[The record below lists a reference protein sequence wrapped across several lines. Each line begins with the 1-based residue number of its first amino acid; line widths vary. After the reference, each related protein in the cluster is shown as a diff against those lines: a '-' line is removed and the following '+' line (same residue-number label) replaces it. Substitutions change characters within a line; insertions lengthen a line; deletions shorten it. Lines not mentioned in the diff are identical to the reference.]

1 MIYCYSIAS
10 MNRSFLP
17 RRTFLK
23 LSLGNLAA
31 LPLTPVSDCQSYLT
45 IKLIMPFHSLSN
57 PLKIVCIGAH
67 PDDPES
73 GCGGTLAR
81 YSGLGHRVT
90 IIYLTRGESG
100 IKGKS
105 PQEAAAIR
113 SAEAEKACQVI
124 GAKPLFAGQTDANT
138 KLDNASALG
147 FIKLLSEEKPDV
159 VFTHWPIDTNWDHQ
173 VAAMLALRSYSFMQG
188 RFQLYFY
195 EVNAG
200 SQTMNFRPTDYV
212 DITSTREKK
221 KAALFIHKSQ
231 DGEKIYRDHHEM
243 MESFR
248 GREAGTGA
256 AEAFVHLARESS
268 SEKLPG
274 L

>member
-1 MIYCYSIAS
+1 
-10 MNRSFLP
+10 MNSSLLQ

-23 LSLGNLAA
+23 LSLANLAA
-31 LPLTPVSDCQSYLT
+31 LPFIPVSERQSYLT
-45 IKLIMPFHSLSN
+45 REPIMASRSISE
-57 PLKIVCIGAH
+57 PLKVVCVGAH

-81 YSGLGHRVT
+81 YAGSGHRVT

-100 IKGKS
+100 IPGKS
-105 PQEAAAIR
+105 PQESAAIR
-113 SAEAEKACQVI
+113 SAEAQEACQII
-124 GAKPLFAGQTDANT
+124 GAKPLFAGQIDGNT
-138 KLDNASALG
+138 RLDNAST
-147 FIKLLSEEKPDV
+147 FSVIKLLSEEKPDV

-173 VAAMLALRSYSFMQG
+173 VAAMLTLRTYSFMQG
-188 RFQLYFY
+188 RFHLYFY

-200 SQTMNFRPTDYV
+200 SQTMNFKPTDYV

-231 DGEKIYRDHHEM
+231 NGEKIYRDHHEL
-243 MESFR
+243 MENFR
-248 GREAGTGA
+248 GREAGAGA
-256 AEAFVHLARESS
+256 AEAFVRLARESNS
-268 SEKLPG
+268 GKLPG

>member
-1 MIYCYSIAS
+1 M
-10 MNRSFLP
+10 SF
-17 RRTFLK
+17 R
-23 LSLGNLAA
+23 
-31 LPLTPVSDCQSYLT
+31 
-45 IKLIMPFHSLSN
+45 SLSDA
-57 PLKIVCIGAH
+57 LKVVCVGAH

-81 YSGLGHRVT
+81 YAGLGHRVT

-100 IKGKS
+100 IRGKS

-113 SAEAEKACQVI
+113 TAEAEKACQII
-124 GAKPLFAGQTDANT
+124 GAKPIFAGQIDGNT
-138 KLDNASALG
+138 KLDNISTFG
-147 FIKLLSEEKPDV
+147 INKLLLEEKPDV

-173 VAAMLALRSYSFMQG
+173 VASMLTLRSYSFMQG
-188 RFQLYFY
+188 RFHLYFY
-195 EVNAG
+195 EVNTG
-200 SQTMNFRPTDYV
+200 RQTMNFKPTDYV
-212 DITSTREKK
+212 DIIPTREKK

-231 DGEKIYRDHHEM
+231 DGERIYREHHEV

-256 AEAFVHLARESS
+256 AEAFVRLARESS
-268 SEKLPG
+268 SGKLPG